1 MSSAFR
7 QEENVTMEVILKEK
21 IEKIGDVGDLVRVK
35 DGYAR
40 NYLIPKG
47 LVVKATPGNLKD
59 IENLKGQIAHRKIKE
74 TSQYNI
80 IANKLSKLKLTAPV
94 KVGEDDRLFGSV
106 TAITISELLNEKG
119 FQIDRKAVHLDEPI
133 KSLGLHN
140 VAIKLHPEVEVQLK
154 IYVIKE

>member
-1 MSSAFR
+1 
-7 QEENVTMEVILKEK
+7 MEVILKEK

-74 TSQYNI
+74 TSQ
-80 IANKLSKLKLTAPV
+80 
-94 KVGEDDRLFGSV
+94 
-106 TAITISELLNEKG
+106 
-119 FQIDRKAVHLDEPI
+119 
-133 KSLGLHN
+133 
-140 VAIKLHPEVEVQLK
+140 
-154 IYVIKE
+154 

>member
-1 MSSAFR
+1 
-7 QEENVTMEVILKEK
+7 MEVILREK
-21 IEKIGDVGDLVRVK
+21 IDKIGDVGDLVRVK

-74 TSQYNI
+74 TSQHSI
-80 IANKLSKLKLTAPV
+80 IADKLSKLKLTAPV
-94 KVGEDDRLFGSV
+94 KVGDDDRLFGSV
-106 TAITISELLNEKG
+106 TAITIAELLTEQG
-119 FQIDRKAVHLDEPI
+119 FEIDRKTVYLDEPI

-140 VAIKLHPEVEVQLK
+140 VTIKLHPEVQAQLK
-154 IYVIKE
+154 VYVIKE

>member
-1 MSSAFR
+1 M
-7 QEENVTMEVILKEK
+7 
-21 IEKIGDVGDLVRVK
+21 
-35 DGYAR
+35 
-40 NYLIPKG
+40 
-47 LVVKATPGNLKD
+47 
-59 IENLKGQIAHRKIKE
+59 
-74 TSQYNI
+74 
-80 IANKLSKLKLTAPV
+80 TAPV

>member
-1 MSSAFR
+1 M
-7 QEENVTMEVILKEK
+7 VWHP
-21 IEKIGDVGDLVRVK
+21 IGATWRAAPTAVASCPGIGLAVGWRVSMLSN
-35 DGYAR
+35 G
-40 NYLIPKG
+40 IPRPQG
-47 LVVKATPGNLKD
+47 
-59 IENLKGQIAHRKIKE
+59 R
-74 TSQYNI
+74 
-80 IANKLSKLKLTAPV
+80 
-94 KVGEDDRLFGSV
+94 DDRLFGSV